1 MNECLFEKA
10 ELEPQ
15 KIFLRE
21 FDLRPK
27 KQILTAKEL
36 FVILDKKRD
45 ELNAKG
51 DFITM
56 GCPYKVYLANKDEID
71 KECQRRNM
79 SKKSENFNIPKKCVK
94 NFEKN

>member
-21 FDLRPK
+21 FDFTPK
-27 KQILTAKEL
+27 KRILTAKEL

-51 DFITM
+51 DFISM

>member
-1 MNECLFEKA
+1 MNECLLEKA

-21 FDLRPK
+21 FDFTPK
-27 KQILTAKEL
+27 KRILTAKEL

-51 DFITM
+51 DFISM
-56 GCPYKVYLANKDEID
+56 GCPYKLYLAHKEAID
-71 KECQRRNM
+71 KECLRLNM
-79 SKKSENFNIPKKCVK
+79 SKKAKIFNTSKKCVK